1 MSGKPQFDEAAVMA
15 AAINVFWRHGYAA
28 ASISDLMEA
37 TGLSRSSIYQRFG
50 DKDGMFLEA
59 LRGYTERVLRR
70 MKVTRADS
78 ARGQLEALLRNF
90 LPGESVSDRPAGC
103 LIARSCIEAAE
114 LTDAGRAAA
123 VKAATQQREI
133 ILDIL
138 RMGVRNQELASD
150 ADVDALAWF
159 YLSTLHAVVNF
170 PSVGANHEALD
181 RMINIAM
188 SAWPI
193 GTGATQ
199 RWV

>member
-1 MSGKPQFDEAAVMA
+1 MA